1 MGLWEVKYRLYW
13 VKYSKTACGRN
24 YYMYEVSSLA
34 YAYQQVFNIYHSKSI
49 KEGHYQLASEAPLE
63 WCFSGGPI
71 EARQSLLAGA

>member
-1 MGLWEVKYRLYW
+1 
-13 VKYSKTACGRN
+13 
-24 YYMYEVSSLA
+24 MYEVSSLA

-71 EARQSLLAGA
+71 EDRQ